1 MRDGDWVHHNGPYE
15 VFHAL
20 LYIPGK
26 PPLNLMGDKMIA
38 FYPGA
43 GGSVLERYAGRGDQT
58 IDGGRRVGFRDPASA
73 IWPEAMGL
81 H

>member
-38 FYPGA
+38 FIQA
-43 GGSVLERYAGRGDQT
+43 LV
-58 IDGGRRVGFRDPASA
+58 
-73 IWPEAMGL
+73 EAY
-81 H
+81 